1 MERLQELS
9 NAMRRRVPTAF
20 HRYLADEIDW
30 DARLIGISGARG
42 SGKTVMLGQRLRQ
55 IAKEKE
61 ALYVSLDDVYFS
73 DHHLVYFAEDFA
85 RHGGEVLLLD
95 EVHKYPNW
103 SQEIKNIYD
112 SVPDVQVIFTS
123 SSALEI
129 HRGSHDLS
137 RRALV
142 YPLYGLSL
150 REFIE
155 LKYLLRF
162 PAVSLQ
168 EILEGRSEWFMQVHE
183 QLKPLK
189 VFQEYL
195 EAGYY
200 PFFKQA
206 GGHYLK
212 QLQNTVNLVLE
223 SDLPA
228 IHTMDFGAILKMK
241 KILAI
246 IAGLVPYKPNIE
258 KLARQVGTTRDTLL
272 KYLYY
277 LEKAQIVKTLDKDN
291 EGISLMNKPEKL
303 YLQNP
308 NLAFAL
314 AAQTPDQ
321 GNLRETFLLNQL
333 LVNHTVQY
341 PDKGDFWVDKHYW
354 VEVGGRNKTDKQISN
369 YPNRFIAAD
378 DLEYP
383 HRNKIPLWM
392 LGFLY

>member
-1 MERLQELS
+1 
-9 NAMRRRVPTAF
+9 MRRRVPVAF
-20 HRYLADEIDW
+20 RRYLADEIDW

-42 SGKTVMLGQRLRQ
+42 SGKTVLLGQQLRR
-55 IAKEKE
+55 IAKKQK
-61 ALYVSLDDVYFS
+61 AMYVSMDDVYFS
-73 DHHLVYFAEDFA
+73 DHHLLYFAENFA
-85 RHGGEVLLLD
+85 KHGGEVLLLD

-112 SVPDVQVIFTS
+112 GLPDLQVIFTS

-129 HRGSHDLS
+129 YRGSHDLS

-142 YPLYGLSL
+142 YYLYGLSF

-155 LKYLLRF
+155 LKYRLAF

-168 EILEGRSEWFMQVHE
+168 DVLEGTDDWFMQVHDK
-183 QLKPLK
+183 LKPLK
-189 VFQEYL
+189 LFDEYL
-195 EAGYY
+195 KFGYY
-200 PFFKQA
+200 PFFKEA
-206 GGHYLK
+206 GRHYLK

-277 LEKAQIVKTLDKDN
+277 MEKAHIVKSLGKGT
-291 EGISLMNKPEKL
+291 EGLFMMNKPDKL
-303 YLQNP
+303 YLHNP

-314 AAQTPDQ
+314 AETTPDI

-333 LVNHTVQY
+333 AVNYTVHY
-341 PDKGDFWVDKHYW
+341 PDKGDFLVDKHYFI
-354 VEVGGRNKTDKQISN
+354 EVGGPTKTDKQISG
-369 YPNRFIAAD
+369 YTNRFVAAD
-378 DLEYP
+378 ELEYP
-383 HRNKIPLWM
+383 LHNKIPLWM
-392 LGFLY
+392 FGFMY